1 MKKFLAIA
9 LSAIMLLTAAGCG
22 GTEQSE
28 QTSDATSGNSSMTQS
43 DNSSDSTASGDN
55 EVTSASDT
63 EEPSVPD
70 QDDVIDYSKLTDEE
84 IYDLMVQ
91 RSLMTTGDMTRMA
104 NVLDRAAKGE
114 EITVAYIGGS
124 ITEGYHDN
132 LLLQE
137 DEKWAKMSLNWLAEQ
152 YPDAKFNYV
161 NAGLSGT
168 PSVLG
173 NVRLDRD
180 VLASEPDVV
189 FVEFAVNDGMESEY
203 KNAYESLVRTLL
215 SQEQEIA
222 VVLVFTI
229 IESGHTCQEYMSKIG
244 ENYGLPMISLPDS
257 LWVEIQE
264 GRMVW
269 DDYSGDQSH
278 PHVEGSVML
287 SDFVINYYEQVIAQ
301 AADNVGEVDTALPEP
316 VFSDDYMNMHFVDS
330 KNFEPE
336 TENFNVYA
344 THAWFN
350 DGWLYKGKNGASMKF
365 TVDCA
370 KLALVFKASNS
381 ETYADAEVYVDGELL
396 TTVSSNMA
404 DGWGN
409 PVAKYVIDE
418 SESAQREV
426 EIVIPASEKAS
437 CFFMLGLGYCE

>member
-1 MKKFLAIA
+1 MKKIFAVV
-9 LSAIMLLTAAGCG
+9 LSAMMLLTASGCG
-22 GTEQSE
+22 GNAQSE
-28 QTSDATSGNSSMTQS
+28 QTSLDSTSDNTSGTSSSVTES
-43 DNSSDSTASGDN
+43 DNSSDDVSSDSEA
-55 EVTSASDT
+55 TSAPEQ
-63 EEPSVPD
+63 EE
-70 QDDVIDYSKLTDEE
+70 VIDYSKLTDEE
-84 IYDLMVQ
+84 IYDLMVE

-124 ITEGYHDN
+124 ITEGYHDD
-132 LLLQE
+132 LFLQE

-152 YPDAKFNYV
+152 YPDATFNYV

-180 VLASEPDVV
+180 VLASKPDVV

-203 KNAYESLVRTLL
+203 KNAYESMVRTLL
-215 SQEQEIA
+215 SQEQELA

-229 IESGHTCQEYMSKIG
+229 IESGHTCQEYMSEVG

-301 AADNVGEVDTALPEP
+301 VADNVGEVDTALPEP

-330 KNFEPE
+330 TNFEPE
-336 TENFNVYA
+336 IEGFSAYA

-350 DGWLYKGKNGASMKF
+350 DGWLYKGKDGASMKF

-370 KLALVFKASNS
+370 KLAMVFKASNS
-381 ETYADAEVYVDGELL
+381 ETYADAEVYVDGELA
-396 TTVSSNMA
+396 TTVASNMA

-409 PVAKYVIDE
+409 PVTKYVFDE
-418 SESAQREV
+418 AESAQHEV
-426 EIVIPASEKAS
+426 EIVIPASEKAA